1 MYLEEL
7 EWIVEDVIEALSE
20 THHQELKR
28 FQQPLLELQEELS
41 IISQQL
47 EREGAGLAEA

>member
-1 MYLEEL
+1 M
-7 EWIVEDVIEALSE
+7 VEDHEVRKTDLMRENITLRAENE
-20 THHQELKR
+20 
-28 FQQPLLELQEELS
+28 ELQEELS